1 MWLRRLVG
9 IVMIITC
16 IGLNVLTVLG
26 IVVPDKTSRQVLA
39 INSSAAS
46 TIKPVVQIAAPAVQ
60 LSGSPSS
67 ISAGASSGLT
77 WSTTNNPTT
86 CTASGSWHG
95 DKTVFGSESTGRI
108 SNAGNYTYTLSC
120 SNSGGKAEASTII
133 TVGNAVAPAQTRTS
147 VSTPSAAA
155 AVYCGGRMPCFG
167 SNDVGQ
173 HNVGGNCW
181 GWNGDRVINISGFD
195 AAFHQVKSGISNIQI
210 SQICGHDLAPSLS
223 GGVAAEGRTRAH
235 NQATKSNA
243 DTSEIPYFTGYFDG
257 SKP

>member
-16 IGLNVLTVLG
+16 IGLNILTVLG
-26 IVVPDKTSRQVLA
+26 IVVPDKTSKQVAA
-39 INSSAAS
+39 INSSAV
-46 TIKPVVQIAAPAVQ
+46 TVQPVVQVAAPVVQ
-60 LSGSPSS
+60 LSGQPTS

-77 WSTTNNPTT
+77 WTTTNNPTM

-95 DKTVFGSESTGRI
+95 EKTAFGSESSGRI
-108 SNAGNYTYTLSC
+108 STAGNYAYTLSC
-120 SNSGGKAEASTII
+120 SNAGGKAEATTTI
-133 TVGNAVAPAQTRTS
+133 TVGNAIPPAQTRTS
-147 VSTPSAAA
+147 VSTPVAAA
-155 AVYCGGRMPCFG
+155 AVYCGGRMPCY
-167 SNDVGQ
+167 SSHDVGQ
-173 HNVGGNCW
+173 HGVSGNCW

-223 GGVAAEGRTRAH
+223 GGVPAEGRTRAH
-235 NQATKSNA
+235 NQSTKSNA
-243 DTSEIPYFTGYFDG
+243 DTSEIPYFTGYFDA